1 MSRTFSQNTTASSHS
16 ELWRMAVIALSALI
30 LCSCRSPAGQRET
43 TSNTPIPSQNQP
55 AEAGAAAPA
64 VVPTA
69 YTAPAEA
76 AKAEAAQAEDE
87 PCPQAVDAAN
97 VPWAPPGIARPWP
110 KDEYLRDGG
119 DEGVPVGVGKQW
131 EVLGLGM
138 EDAVAHYDTLDGRTV
153 VEPSNKVYI
162 YAPRFGSVRQVVGL
176 VANEEHQRAGGV
188 HMPEKLSTPTTL
200 QIVRNAKQH
209 VQPGDEISA
218 RPPVALRR
226 KQGKDVLSSAIGPKA
241 FQNAFKPYENLAIIR
256 MGMMEA
262 ADMPF
267 LARGSTAAI
276 AWSNTESV
284 QVMLD
289 QRSAMCEVKY
299 DKSDMIYTVSEPPG
313 KPKLQLVKVASTS
326 TAKPGDEVEFTLRF
340 DNVGNQPIGNV
351 TIIDS
356 LNTRLE
362 YVPDSAQCSVEAKF
376 LTEPN
381 DGGSVVVRC
390 EVTDPLK
397 PGQGGI
403 LRFRCRVR

>member
-1 MSRTFSQNTTASSHS
+1 MSQTLQRNTMASSHS
-16 ELWRMAVIALSALI
+16 ELWRMAVIAMGALI
-30 LCSCRSPAGQRET
+30 LCSCRSPAGQREAAY
-43 TSNTPIPSQNQP
+43 SHAPVQGQKQP
-55 AEAGAAAPA
+55 AEASAATPA

-69 YTAPAEA
+69 YTA
-76 AKAEAAQAEDE
+76 QAETE
-87 PCPQAVDAAN
+87 PCPPMADMPSG
-97 VPWAPPGIARPWP
+97 PWAPPGLSLPWP

-131 EVLGLGM
+131 EVQGLGM

-162 YAPRFGSVRQVVGL
+162 YAPRFGAVRQVVGL
-176 VANEEHQRAGGV
+176 VSNEECQRVGGV
-188 HMPEKLSTPTTL
+188 YTPEKLSTPTTL
-200 QIVRNAKQH
+200 QLVTNAKQN

-226 KQGKDVLSSAIGPKA
+226 KQGKDILSSAIGPRA
-241 FQNAFKPYENLAIIR
+241 FQDAFKPYENIAVIR
-256 MGMMEA
+256 MGVMEA

-276 AWSNTESV
+276 TWSHTQSV

-313 KPKLQLVKVASTS
+313 KPKLRLVKVASTS
-326 TAKPGDEVEFTLRF
+326 IAKPGDEVDFTLRF
-340 DNVGNQPIGNV
+340 DNIGNQTIGNV

-362 YVPDSAQCSVEAKF
+362 YIADSAQCSVEAKF

-381 DGGSVVVRC
+381 EGGSVVVRC
-390 EVTDPLK
+390 EVTDPIK
-397 PGQGGI
+397 AGQGGI

>member
-1 MSRTFSQNTTASSHS
+1 MSRNHRQNTMASSHS
-16 ELWRMAVIALSALI
+16 ELWRMAVIALGALI
-30 LCSCRSPAGQRET
+30 LCSCRSPAGQREPAV
-43 TSNTPIPSQNQP
+43 SQAPITNQNQP
-55 AEAGAAAPA
+55 AEARAAAPV
-64 VVPTA
+64 VVPTTYA
-69 YTAPAEA
+69 APVETAQSEN
-76 AKAEAAQAEDE
+76 E
-87 PCPQAVDAAN
+87 PCPQVDAAN
-97 VPWAPPGIARPWP
+97 EPWAPPGIARPWP

-119 DEGVPVGVGKQW
+119 DEGAPVGVGKQW

-138 EDAVAHYDTLDGRTV
+138 EDAVAHYDTVDGRTV

-162 YAPRFGSVRQVVGL
+162 YAPRFGAVRQVVGL
-176 VANEEHQRAGGV
+176 VANEERQRVGGV
-188 HMPEKLSTPTTL
+188 YTPEKLSTPTTL
-200 QIVRNAKQH
+200 QLVKNAKQN

-218 RPPVALRR
+218 RPPVSLRR
-226 KQGKDVLSSAIGPKA
+226 KQGKDVLSSAIGPRA
-241 FQNAFKPYENLAIIR
+241 FQDAFKPYENLAIIR

-262 ADMPF
+262 AEMPF

-276 AWSNTESV
+276 SWSHTQSV
-284 QVMLD
+284 QVILD
-289 QRSAMCEVKY
+289 QRNAMCEVKY

-313 KPKLQLVKVASTS
+313 KPRLQLVKVASTS

-362 YVPDSAQCSVEAKF
+362 YIPDSAQCSVEAKF